1 MIKTIAKTVG
11 ILILGALSAL
21 VFEFFVFPY
30 MLADSYFENFQF
42 VKNFKEGK
50 IIVNKTEQ
58 VYIQENSALEESIKN
73 AQKSIVAI
81 QKNGV
86 IAGSGLIATSDGSI
100 ITLSSLVPTGLTA
113 QAGSKI
119 NIFLDGESLN
129 YKIIKRD
136 AKNNLALIKVDKNNL
151 ATVGFVD
158 FNKVALGQRVFLAG
172 FGASKGDSWFAN
184 EGVIRSFDDN
194 IIKTNISEK
203 SIASGTPLFNVSGE
217 LLGINFIDQDGK
229 VSTVSI
235 NTIKSFLGI

>member
-100 ITLSSLVPTGLTA
+100 ITLSSLVP
-113 QAGSKI
+113 AGSKI

-203 SIASGTPLFNVSGE
+203 SIASGTPLFNISGE

>member
-100 ITLSSLVPTGLTA
+100 ITLSSLVP
-113 QAGSKI
+113 AGSKI
-119 NIFLDGESLN
+119 NIFLRRIFKL
-129 YKIIKRD
+129 
-136 AKNNLALIKVDKNNL
+136 
-151 ATVGFVD
+151 
-158 FNKVALGQRVFLAG
+158 
-172 FGASKGDSWFAN
+172 
-184 EGVIRSFDDN
+184 
-194 IIKTNISEK
+194 
-203 SIASGTPLFNVSGE
+203 
-217 LLGINFIDQDGK
+217 
-229 VSTVSI
+229 
-235 NTIKSFLGI
+235 

>member
-100 ITLSSLVPTGLTA
+100 ITLSSFVP
-113 QAGSKI
+113 AGSKI

>member
-100 ITLSSLVPTGLTA
+100 ITLSSLVP
-113 QAGSKI
+113 AGSKI

-172 FGASKGDSWFAN
+172 FGASKGNSWFAN

>member
-136 AKNNLALIKVDKNNL
+136 AKNNLALIKVD
-151 ATVGFVD
+151 
-158 FNKVALGQRVFLAG
+158 
-172 FGASKGDSWFAN
+172 
-184 EGVIRSFDDN
+184 DN

-235 NTIKSFLGI
+235 NTIKSFL

>member
-100 ITLSSLVPTGLTA
+100 ITLSSLVP
-113 QAGSKI
+113 AGSKI
-119 NIFLDGESLN
+119 NIFLNGESLN

-203 SIASGTPLFNVSGE
+203 SIASGTPLFNISGE

>member
-100 ITLSSLVPTGLTA
+100 ITLSSLV
-113 QAGSKI
+113 
-119 NIFLDGESLN
+119 
-129 YKIIKRD
+129 
-136 AKNNLALIKVDKNNL
+136 
-151 ATVGFVD
+151 
-158 FNKVALGQRVFLAG
+158 
-172 FGASKGDSWFAN
+172 
-184 EGVIRSFDDN
+184 RSEEH
-194 IIKTNISEK
+194 TSELQ
-203 SIASGTPLFNVSGE
+203 S
-217 LLGINFIDQDGK
+217 Q
-229 VSTVSI
+229 
-235 NTIKSFLGI
+235 